1 MIKIAKIVALFLMIL
16 MTIVSGYSLSGVD
29 WGTKNID
36 RNIFRELKR
45 PSMYLSLTIFYMI
58 YYIRMLNKE
67 KKNKSFKKSQ

>member
-1 MIKIAKIVALFLMIL
+1 MIKIVKIVALFLMIL
-16 MTIVSGYSLSGVD
+16 MAIVSGYSLSEVD